1 MPRDTSRDGFG
12 NEVEAYVLTH
22 FPNIW
27 KWIQDTR
34 PLARLA
40 NKTLINSAIGKI
52 PTRPFAYS
60 LMTLENVVPDTTLPK
75 KQDTYTSW
83 DSLNDRRYTGRHLP
97 PDPEFNRDGNLPAL
111 ADVAALFRKRD
122 GKTTLSPKSTLLFP
136 YWVQWFTDGFLRT
149 DRVNRLRNTSNHQ
162 IDLCNVYGLSP
173 VQTRMLRTFEGG
185 RLKSQEINGE
195 EYPPFYYGDPAAGTV
210 KPEFDGLY
218 VPLSDETRLPAEQK
232 ALLFAMGV
240 ERANIQFGY
249 VMLNTLCVREH
260 NRLATLL
267 AGHYPDWDDE
277 RLFQTARNILMA
289 EIMKIVVEEYINH
302 IAPYNFKFIVDPAS
316 FPNQGW
322 YRQNWMSVEFS
333 LVYRWHS
340 ALPDTLA
347 YDGKTMPMV
356 GSLWN
361 NEMLLRRGLG
371 AMFEET
377 CAQPATKIG
386 LFNTADFLIDAGEL
400 PSVQLGRTA
409 QLPSYNA
416 YREMCQYPRVTAF
429 DQITEDPV
437 AQRELERLYGHVDKI
452 EFYVGLYAEDV
463 RENSALPSLI
473 GRLVGIDAFSQ
484 ALTNPLLSEHIFN
497 ERTFSP
503 VGWEI
508 VQSPLTLGD
517 LVNRNTPATGKRYNV
532 TFYRAQDAV
541 AGRT

>member
-1 MPRDTSRDGFG
+1 
-12 NEVEAYVLTH
+12 
-22 FPNIW
+22 
-27 KWIQDTR
+27 
-34 PLARLA
+34 
-40 NKTLINSAIGKI
+40 
-52 PTRPFAYS
+52 
-60 LMTLENVVPDTTLPK
+60 
-75 KQDTYTSW
+75 
-83 DSLNDRRYTGRHLP
+83 
-97 PDPEFNRDGNLPAL
+97 
-111 ADVAALFRKRD
+111 
-122 GKTTLSPKSTLLFP
+122 
-136 YWVQWFTDGFLRT
+136 
-149 DRVNRLRNTSNHQ
+149 
-162 IDLCNVYGLSP
+162 
-173 VQTRMLRTFEGG
+173 
-185 RLKSQEINGE
+185 
-195 EYPPFYYGDPAAGTV
+195 
-210 KPEFDGLY
+210 
-218 VPLSDETRLPAEQK
+218 
-232 ALLFAMGV
+232 
-240 ERANIQFGY
+240 
-249 VMLNTLCVREH
+249 
-260 NRLATLL
+260 
-267 AGHYPDWDDE
+267 
-277 RLFQTARNILMA
+277 
-289 EIMKIVVEEYINH
+289 
-302 IAPYNFKFIVDPAS
+302 
-316 FPNQGW
+316 
-322 YRQNWMSVEFS
+322 
-333 LVYRWHS
+333 
-340 ALPDTLA
+340 
-347 YDGKTMPMV
+347 MPMV

-484 ALTNPLLSEHIFN
+484 ALTNPLLSEHVFN

-532 TFYRAQDAV
+532 TFYRAQDAA